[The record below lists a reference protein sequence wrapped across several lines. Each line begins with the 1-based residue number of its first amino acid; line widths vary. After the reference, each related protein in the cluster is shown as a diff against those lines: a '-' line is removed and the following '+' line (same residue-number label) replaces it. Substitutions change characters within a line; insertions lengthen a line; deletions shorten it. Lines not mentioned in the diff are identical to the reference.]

1 MNLTTFFEI
10 PVTNFR
16 LLLHRIIETLFMD
29 PYRTFRRFE
38 SESEAATFIQ
48 FLTANGIPAT
58 MEKVPPIL
66 DRTLVGEAP
75 GANIEVKV
83 QGNQFTAA
91 QRLLRDSVQIKLDDI
106 EPDYYLLSFT
116 DKELLDIV
124 HRPDEW
130 GEFDQALAVAL
141 LRERGI
147 AITEEQVEA
156 AEEARIVE
164 LARPRPLSNATLA
177 GIYGVGAAGFL
188 ISFLGFYQLLHGLT
202 PIALFAGLMMAT
214 PVASGIAFLK
224 GRRTLPDGSS
234 VYMFDER
241 ARRHGRIMIIASVIA
256 AVIFVGAVRLVLVS
270 L

>member
-1 MNLTTFFEI
+1 M
-10 PVTNFR
+10 
-16 LLLHRIIETLFMD
+16 H

-38 SESEAATFIQ
+38 SESEAATFVQ
-48 FLTANGIPAT
+48 FLMANGIPAT
-58 MEKVPPIL
+58 METVPPIL

-75 GANIEVKV
+75 GARVEVKV
-83 QGNQFTAA
+83 QGYQFMAA
-91 QRLLRDSVQIKLDDI
+91 QRLLRNSVQITLDDI
-106 EPDYYLLSFT
+106 EPDYYLFSFS

-130 GEFDQALAVAL
+130 GEYDQALAVAL
-141 LRERGI
+141 LREHGI

-156 AEEARIVE
+156 AEEARIAE
-164 LARPRPLSNATLA
+164 LARPRPLTNTTLA
-177 GIYGVGAAGFL
+177 GIYCVGAAGFL

-214 PVASGIAFLK
+214 PAASGIAFLK

-234 VYMFDER
+234 AYMFDER
-241 ARRHGRIMIIASVIA
+241 TRRHGRIMIIASVVA
-256 AVIFVGAVRLVLVS
+256 AVIFVGLIKLVLVN